1 MQCRPVQ
8 QLTPAEQAVS
18 SFPPCRVQKST
29 LPARRRPPRQ
39 RRKES
44 KRGRR
49 MCVLCVII
57 ARRARAPFFLCHSAA
72 ASPSRARRKDAGRHA
87 NKRPTPAST
96 TRRLVFCAMSA
107 ARPPAGVVGRVLS
120 PSSVHLVFV
129 LFVIR
134 PNPRGLCAAI
144 SQRPWRYAWRM
155 QAKVVRMCS
164 SAPGWR
170 PESWRW
176 GPIEGEGR
184 RRPGEDPIT
193 MISNAINKREEE
205 TGGAAKRTGTTVD
218 DHSVAACRLA
228 DAWLRWIRGTPSDGA
243 SGGSLLLLLLSRHDN
258 TMTADSRP
266 TPRTC
271 HICR

>member
-18 SFPPCRVQKST
+18 SYPPCRVQKST

-134 PNPRGLCAAI
+134 PPGA
-144 SQRPWRYAWRM
+144 
-155 QAKVVRMCS
+155 
-164 SAPGWR
+164 SAQPSPSDHGATPG
-170 PESWRW
+170 
-176 GPIEGEGR
+176 GCR
-184 RRPGEDPIT
+184 RRSFACAVAHLDGDQSLGAGGPSKG
-193 MISNAINKREEE
+193 K
-205 TGGAAKRTGTTVD
+205 GGAG
-218 DHSVAACRLA
+218 
-228 DAWLRWIRGTPSDGA
+228 RGRIPS
-243 SGGSLLLLLLSRHDN
+243 R
-258 TMTADSRP
+258 
-266 TPRTC
+266 
-271 HICR
+271 